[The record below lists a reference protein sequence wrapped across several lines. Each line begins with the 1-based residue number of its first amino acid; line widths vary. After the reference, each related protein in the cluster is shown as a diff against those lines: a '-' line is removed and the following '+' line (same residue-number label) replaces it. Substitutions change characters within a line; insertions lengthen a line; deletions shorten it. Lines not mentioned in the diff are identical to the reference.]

1 MVRTRQRRSA
11 STIITCW
18 DNKLAKGGDRNHWH
32 QDKEGLY
39 YAWRASHQLQHPEA
53 VPERE
58 EKQPSWKDRPNWSNW
73 STRQTFKQAKILH
86 SRTLPGL
93 WQRAELE
100 GQTARRRERGINK
113 YICLCVCVFYF
124 VQSTYFLHLSFIT
137 LLLFVYAASIRL
149 CPLCFGCANCGSPFI
164 TYIIKKKDSTSRC

>member
-73 STRQTFKQAKILH
+73 SNWSTRQTFKQAKILH

-100 GQTARRRERGINK
+100 GQPARRRERGINK
-113 YICLCVCVFYF
+113 YICLCVCVLLCIVYIFSSSVFYNII
-124 VQSTYFLHLSFIT
+124 V
-137 LLLFVYAASIRL
+137 VRL
-149 CPLCFGCANCGSPFI
+149 CCIYPSLSALLGLCQLWEPFH
-164 TYIIKKKDSTSRC
+164 YLHH